1 MATNVARVAI
11 VAVIAV
17 VLVSPFI
24 SVVDSNVGEQS
35 VANESVTADVGNYVE
50 LDGYQLVDGS
60 VTVEAEDGTSYSE
73 GSDYEVDY
81 ESGELQALSGGN
93 ISDGENGLHQLRLR
107 EHQRNDD
114 DDRGTAPAV
123 PRTAHPGRAGESRD
137 GPDVVPHPQNSML
150 LVPAVTITLVGF
162 VVWGAGY
169 IFNLNGLAS
178 IGAVLVVAV
187 GAMVMTEG
195 LEQRDGKV
203 EEQVDSNTTEI
214 SYQTSEIDFIGSFS
228 LGFVWMLLGGV
239 LVMRGVDPDA

>member
-93 ISDGENGLHQLRLR
+93 ISDGETVYTSYDYESTSGTTTTIAGLLPLFL
-107 EHQRNDD
+107 
-114 DDRGTAPAV
+114 A
-123 PRTAHPGRAGESRD
+123 
-137 GPDVVPHPQNSML
+137 L
-150 LVPAVTITLVGF
+150 LI
-162 VVWGAGY
+162 
-169 IFNLNGLAS
+169 
-178 IGAVLVVAV
+178 LVVLARAV
-187 GAMVMTEG
+187 MDRM
-195 LEQRDGKV
+195 
-203 EEQVDSNTTEI
+203 
-214 SYQTSEIDFIGSFS
+214 
-228 LGFVWMLLGGV
+228 
-239 LVMRGVDPDA
+239 

>member
-1 MATNVARVAI
+1 
-11 VAVIAV
+11 
-17 VLVSPFI
+17 
-24 SVVDSNVGEQS
+24 
-35 VANESVTADVGNYVE
+35 
-50 LDGYQLVDGS
+50 
-60 VTVEAEDGTSYSE
+60 
-73 GSDYEVDY
+73 
-81 ESGELQALSGGN
+81 
-93 ISDGENGLHQLRLR
+93 
-107 EHQRNDD
+107 
-114 DDRGTAPAV
+114 
-123 PRTAHPGRAGESRD
+123 
-137 GPDVVPHPQNSML
+137 ML